1 MCLMSDTTTVLDDS
15 GRTVDV
21 GQEETD
27 SIEALR
33 QTEFELPPLV
43 ARRHARQAVDR
54 DDAFVAVLIAI
65 DFEGHYFA

>member
-27 SIEALR
+27 SIEALG
-33 QTEFELPPLV
+33 QTELELPALV
-43 ARRHARQAVDR
+43 ARKHARQEVDR
-54 DDAFVAVLIAI
+54 DDAFVAVFIAI
-65 DFEGHYFA
+65 DFELNAFA